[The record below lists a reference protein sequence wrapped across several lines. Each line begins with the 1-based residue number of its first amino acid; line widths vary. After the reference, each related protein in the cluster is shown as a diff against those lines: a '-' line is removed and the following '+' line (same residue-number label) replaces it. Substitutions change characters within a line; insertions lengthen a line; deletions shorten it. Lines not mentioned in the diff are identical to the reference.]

1 MNAWIQFAC
10 AAVLAVILANPLCVC
25 SAESM
30 PAPQKSCCEKTT
42 GDSGIPIAP
51 CDCEGSHHESL
62 FLKPENASQGQ
73 GVFAIQSPTLSET
86 TIFTLRPHQPARAAS
101 PGHGPLLRTW
111 LAVYRL

>member
-42 GDSGIPIAP
+42 GESGIPIAP
-51 CDCEGSHHESL
+51 CDCEGSYHESL
-62 FLKPENASQGQ
+62 FLKPENNSQGQ
-73 GVFAIQSPTLSET
+73 TAFIVQSPTHSPAT
-86 TIFTLRPHQPARAAS
+86 TVTHRPPQPARAAS
-101 PGHGPLLRTW
+101 PGHGPPLRHW